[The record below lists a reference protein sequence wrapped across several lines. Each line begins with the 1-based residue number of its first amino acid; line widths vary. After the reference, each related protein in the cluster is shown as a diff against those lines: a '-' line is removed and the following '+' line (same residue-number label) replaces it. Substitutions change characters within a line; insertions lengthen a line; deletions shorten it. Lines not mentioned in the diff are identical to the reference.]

1 LARINSVRQRF
12 VVSLA
17 ILVTIACGSSG
28 PAPVGVPLT
37 INALKFAVMD
47 SVGTPVYC
55 DPDFYPI
62 VRDGGEQANAIAQ
75 FPQIR
80 AQTDLYAA
88 IVAHEHLPLSA
99 LNDAQKR
106 TVYRAYK
113 LLKALALTQNGNEYA
128 FDFLARKQ
136 SAGSI
141 QRMKGTVRID
151 GVVTVTSTTLSGP
164 PPCPICLAA
173 STLIS
178 SPGGDVRVTDLE
190 PGMTV
195 WTASPDGNRVA
206 VKVLEVGS
214 TQVPATHL
222 MVSLR
227 LADGRALLASPGHRT
242 ADGRQ
247 LGDLAIGEKL
257 DGSTITTWEL
267 VPYGGDRTY
276 DLLPAGPTG
285 TYWANGILLSTTL
298 RVS

>member
-1 LARINSVRQRF
+1 MKGLM
-12 VVSLA
+12 VSLA
-17 ILVTIACGSSG
+17 TIVLMTACGASG
-28 PAPVGVPLT
+28 PTAVGMPLT
-37 INALKFAVMD
+37 INALKFTVMD

-55 DPDFYPI
+55 DPDFYP
-62 VRDGGEQANAIAQ
+62 VARAGGEQASAIAQ
-75 FPQIR
+75 YPQIR
-80 AQTDLYAA
+80 AQPDLYAA

-99 LNDAQKR
+99 LNDAQKL
-106 TVYRAYK
+106 TLYRAYK
-113 LLKALALTQNGNEYA
+113 LLRALALTQNGNEYA

-141 QRMKGTVRID
+141 QRVKGTVRID
-151 GVVTVTSTTLSGP
+151 GDMKVTSTIPSGP

-178 SPGGDVRVTDLE
+178 TPGGDVRVTDLV

-195 WTASPDGNRVA
+195 WSATRDGKRVA
-206 VKVLEVGS
+206 VKVLEIGS
-214 TQVPATHL
+214 TPVPAAHL

-227 LADGRALLASPGHRT
+227 LADGRTLVASPGHRT

-247 LGDLAIGEKL
+247 LGDLAVGQAL
-257 DGSTITTWEL
+257 GGSTISHWEL

-285 TYWANGILLSTTL
+285 TYWADGILLSSTL